1 MGCNDCHTPWKMGPQ
16 GPEPDMDR
24 FLSGHPE
31 QIGPLPM
38 AKAAE
43 PFLWSGFATNT
54 AFSGPWGVSYAFNLT
69 PEQNTGLG
77 IWTEEMFM
85 QTIRTGRHM
94 GVSRPI
100 NPPMPW
106 PAYRNAT
113 DDDIREVVG
122 QEILVGTAP
131 LIPLIGIGLLLT
143 TAGIY
148 GVLAFAITRRAR
160 ELAVRLAI
168 GATNRHVISLVAT
181 QALRLVGIG
190 AVIGVGLTFAL
201 SRVVRAGGGAGT
213 LYDPPFVAFIVPAVI
228 LAATGIVASWIP
240 SRRAL
245 KINPAIVLRTT

>member
-1 MGCNDCHTPWKMGPQ
+1 MKNTFVAATAVVFVTAAGFVTLSTSQTQSPHAGEAQPPSPAAHAAKVQRGEYLVKIMGCNDCHTPWKMGPQ
-16 GPEPDMDR
+16 GPEPDMGR

-31 QIGPLPM
+31 QIGRLPV
-38 AKAAE
+38 AKNAE

-113 DDDIREVVG
+113 DDD
-122 QEILVGTAP
+122 LKA
-131 LIPLIGIGLLLT
+131 
-143 TAGIY
+143 IY
-148 GVLAFAITRRAR
+148 A
-160 ELAVRLAI
+160 
-168 GATNRHVISLVAT
+168 
-181 QALRLVGIG
+181 
-190 AVIGVGLTFAL
+190 
-201 SRVVRAGGGAGT
+201 
-213 LYDPPFVAFIVPAVI
+213 Y
-228 LAATGIVASWIP
+228 
-240 SRRAL
+240 
-245 KINPAIVLRTT
+245 LRTIKPIVNHVPEYQPPADSN

>member
-1 MGCNDCHTPWKMGPQ
+1 MKNTLIAAAAVVFVAAAGFVTLSTSQPQSQDLASAQLPDPAALAAKVERGEYLVKIMGCNDCHTPWKMGPQ

-31 QIGPLPM
+31 QIGPLPT
-38 AKAAE
+38 AKDAS
-43 PFLWSGFATNT
+43 PCLWSGFATNT

-113 DDDIREVVG
+113 VDD
-122 QEILVGTAP
+122 LKA
-131 LIPLIGIGLLLT
+131 
-143 TAGIY
+143 IY
-148 GVLAFAITRRAR
+148 A
-160 ELAVRLAI
+160 
-168 GATNRHVISLVAT
+168 
-181 QALRLVGIG
+181 
-190 AVIGVGLTFAL
+190 
-201 SRVVRAGGGAGT
+201 
-213 LYDPPFVAFIVPAVI
+213 Y
-228 LAATGIVASWIP
+228 
-240 SRRAL
+240 
-245 KINPAIVLRTT
+245 LRTIKPIVNRVPEYKSPEDSN

>member
-1 MGCNDCHTPWKMGPQ
+1 MKNTLIAATAIFFVAAAGFVTLSTSQTQRQTAAPAPEAAHTAKVKRGEYLVSIMGCNDCHTPWKMGPK

-38 AKAAE
+38 AKNAE

-77 IWTEEMFM
+77 IWTEDMFV

-113 DDDIREVVG
+113 DDD
-122 QEILVGTAP
+122 LK
-131 LIPLIGIGLLLT
+131 
-143 TAGIY
+143 
-148 GVLAFAITRRAR
+148 
-160 ELAVRLAI
+160 AVYA
-168 GATNRHVISLVAT
+168 
-181 QALRLVGIG
+181 
-190 AVIGVGLTFAL
+190 
-201 SRVVRAGGGAGT
+201 
-213 LYDPPFVAFIVPAVI
+213 Y
-228 LAATGIVASWIP
+228 
-240 SRRAL
+240 
-245 KINPAIVLRTT
+245 LRTIKPIVNHVPEYKAPADSN